1 MNEVSFYIILFI
13 LIAFTI
19 SYLPFCPFCPWDCN
33 KKSPCSKN
41 DDNDDNDDNND
52 ENDNSNEDQEDIQRL
67 ILNNDNNI
75 IHIPPKYSELINYIS
90 SQNKPPSYSMFKP
103 HPPPYN

>member
-1 MNEVSFYIILFI
+1 MDEIAFYGIIFI
-13 LIAFTI
+13 LIALTI

-33 KKSPCSKN
+33 KKSPCSEN
-41 DDNDDNDDNND
+41 DDDED
-52 ENDNSNEDQEDIQRL
+52 ENDNSNENQEDIQRL

-75 IHIPPKYSELINYIS
+75 IHIPPKYNELINYIS
-90 SQNKPPSYSMFKP
+90 SQNKLPSYTIFKL